1 MTETVEV
8 NGIVL
13 SSMPVGEADRRLS
26 VLTKELGKISCF
38 ARGARRPTS
47 ALVSATRPFAFG
59 RFYLYSGR
67 DSYTLNR
74 AEITEY
80 FEPVVMD
87 VTSASYGM
95 YFLELSGRFAQ
106 ENVDEGAL
114 LTLLY
119 YSLRALMNERL
130 DRKLVMRIFEM
141 KALTLEGFAPEFT
154 EGEGFAARYELSKSA
169 VYALNFI
176 ERTDIPKLFTFLV
189 TEEVLSEM
197 GRVSEDLL
205 SRALDRP
212 LKSRE
217 FIDLLN

>member
-13 SSMPVGEADRRLS
+13 SSMPVGEADRRLL

-59 RFYLYSGR
+59 RFFLYSGR

-74 AEITEY
+74 AEITEH

-87 VTSASYGM
+87 VEASAYGM
-95 YFLELSGRFAQ
+95 YFLECASRFAQ
-106 ENVDEGAL
+106 ENADEGPL

-119 YSLRALMNERL
+119 YALRALTNQRIPK
-130 DRKLVMRIFEM
+130 RLVMRIFEM
-141 KALTLEGFAPEFT
+141 KTLTLEGFAPEFQ
-154 EGEGFAARYELSKSA
+154 EGDDFSGRLGLSKSA

-176 ERTDIPKLFTFLV
+176 ERTETTKLFTFTV
-189 TEEVLSEM
+189 TDEVLAEM
-197 GRVSEDLL
+197 GRATEELL
-205 SRALDRP
+205 RRTLERP

-217 FIDLLN
+217 FIELFL

>member
-26 VLTKELGKISCF
+26 VLTKELGRISCF

-59 RFYLYSGR
+59 RFFLYSGKE
-67 DSYTLNR
+67 SYTLNR
-74 AEITEY
+74 AEVKEY

-87 VTSASYGM
+87 VVSASYGM

-106 ENVDEGAL
+106 ENTDEGPL

-119 YSLRALMNERL
+119 YSLRALEKQRL

-141 KALTLEGFAPEFT
+141 KALALEGYAPEFT
-154 EGEGFAARYELSKSA
+154 EGEGFSERYGLSKSA

-176 ERTDIPKLFTFLV
+176 ERTEIPKLFTFTV
-189 TEEVLSEM
+189 TEEVLREM
-197 GRVSEDLL
+197 GRASDDLL
-205 SRALDRP
+205 SRALERP
-212 LKSRE
+212 LKSRA
-217 FIDLLN
+217 FIDLLG

>member
-13 SSMPVGEADRRLS
+13 SSMPVGEADRRLL

-59 RFYLYSGR
+59 RFFLFSGR
-67 DSYTLNR
+67 ESYTLNR
-74 AEITEY
+74 AEITEH

-87 VTSASYGM
+87 VEASAYGM
-95 YFLELSGRFAQ
+95 YFLECAARFAQ
-106 ENVDEGAL
+106 ENVDEGPL

-119 YSLRALMNERL
+119 YALRALMNARL
-130 DRKLVMRIFEM
+130 PKRLVMRILEM
-141 KALTLEGFAPEFT
+141 KTLALEGFAPEF
-154 EGEGFAARYELSKSA
+154 GEGDALTERLGLSKSA

-176 ERTDIPKLFTFLV
+176 ERTEITKLFTFTV
-189 TEEVLSEM
+189 TDEVLAEM
-197 GRVSEDLL
+197 GSASEELL
-205 SRALDRP
+205 GRTLERP

-217 FIDLLN
+217 FIDLFI

>member
-8 NGIVL
+8 HGIVL
-13 SSMPVGEADRRLS
+13 SSMPVGEADRRLL

-47 ALVSATRPFAFG
+47 ALVSATRPFSFG
-59 RFYLYSGR
+59 RFFLYSGR
-67 DSYTLNR
+67 ESYTLNR
-74 AEITEY
+74 AEISEY

-87 VTSASYGM
+87 VQEASYGM
-95 YFLELSGRFAQ
+95 YFLELAGRFSQ
-106 ENVDEGAL
+106 ENTDEGPL

-119 YSLRALMNERL
+119 YTLRALQNEHLPKR
-130 DRKLVMRIFEM
+130 LVMRVFEM
-141 KALTLEGFAPEFT
+141 KALTLEGFAPEFQ
-154 EGEGFAARYELSKSA
+154 EGDEFSERYGLSKSA

-176 ERTDIPKLFTFLV
+176 RRTEIPKLYSFTV
-189 TEEVLSEM
+189 TDEVLQEM
-197 GRVSEDLL
+197 GRALDDLL

-217 FIDLLN
+217 FIDLFI

>member
-13 SSMPVGEADRRLS
+13 SSMPVGEADRRLL

-59 RFYLYSGR
+59 RFFLYSGR

-74 AEITEY
+74 AEITEH
-80 FEPVVMD
+80 FETVVMD
-87 VTSASYGM
+87 VEAAAFGM
-95 YFLELSGRFAQ
+95 YFLELAGRFAQ
-106 ENVDEGAL
+106 ENADEGPL

-119 YSLRALMNERL
+119 YSLRALTNERIPK
-130 DRKLVMRIFEM
+130 KLTMRIFEM

-154 EGEGFAARYELSKSA
+154 EGEGFSEKYGLSKSA
-169 VYALNFI
+169 VYALNYV
-176 ERTDIPKLFTFLV
+176 ERSEIPKLFTFTV
-189 TEEVLSEM
+189 TDEVLMEM
-197 GRVSEDLL
+197 GRASDDLL
-205 SRALDRP
+205 ARAVDRP

-217 FIDLLN
+217 FISLFT

>member
-13 SSMPVGEADRRLS
+13 SSMPVGEADRRLL

-59 RFYLYSGR
+59 RFFLYSGR
-67 DSYTLNR
+67 ESYTLNR
-74 AEITEY
+74 AEITEH

-87 VTSASYGM
+87 VESASYGM
-95 YFLELSGRFAQ
+95 YFLELAGRFAQ
-106 ENVDEGAL
+106 ENTDEGPL

-119 YSLRALMNERL
+119 YTLRALTNERFHK
-130 DRKLVMRIFEM
+130 RLVMRIFEM
-141 KALTLEGFAPEFT
+141 KTLTLSGFAPEFQ
-154 EGEGFAARYELSKSA
+154 EGEEFAERYGLSKSA

-176 ERTDIPKLFTFLV
+176 ERTEIPKLFTFTV
-189 TEEVLSEM
+189 TEEVLTEM
-197 GRVSEDLL
+197 GRASDDLL
-205 SRALDRP
+205 ARALDRP
-212 LKSRE
+212 LKSRS
-217 FIDLLN
+217 FIDLFS